1 MHSKV
6 RRQKEKDLEPK
17 AIREMKNKK
26 QPEEEITETKKDKKI
41 KKILLIIALIIILY
55 LGIAIGISTHTLY
68 RFLGL
73 SFLFFLIFL

>member
-26 QPEEEITETKKDKKI
+26 QSEEIKETKKGKKF
-41 KKILLIIALIIILY
+41 KKYY
-55 LGIAIGISTHTLY
+55 L
-68 RFLGL
+68 
-73 SFLFFLIFL
+73 